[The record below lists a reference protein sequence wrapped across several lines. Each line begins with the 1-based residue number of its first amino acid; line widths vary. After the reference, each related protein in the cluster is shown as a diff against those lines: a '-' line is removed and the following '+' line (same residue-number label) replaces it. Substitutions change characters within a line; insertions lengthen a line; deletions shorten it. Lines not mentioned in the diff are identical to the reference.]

1 MRKLLILFVFYAF
14 LSSLTFASEVN
25 VFSARHYDS
34 DIQLYEKFTAASGIK
49 VNVVSGKDKA
59 LQKRIT
65 EEGKDC
71 IGDLYI
77 TADAG
82 RLEAFKAAGML
93 QEAGW
98 SKTIKDAVP
107 TNFRSTHWTGIAKR
121 ARIIYYSPER
131 VSANELN
138 GMTYEGLADSKWKGR
153 LVIRKS
159 NNIYNQSLV
168 ASLVKNNGK
177 DTTTEWA
184 KAVVANMARKPKG
197 NDRAQILAVAAGEAD
212 IAVAN
217 TYYYA
222 LMLSGKKGAEQQEAA
237 KKVRTFFPN
246 QQDRGT
252 HMNISG
258 AGMLKYAPNKD
269 NAVKLVEFLLTKE
282 AQEHIVNNT
291 FEYPMIAGIKP
302 NELVPGRDM
311 NFKQDLKT
319 SVKTYGDKQA
329 DALEVMLTA
338 GWK

>member
-1 MRKLLILFVFYAF
+1 MVATSEKATKQKSRKNWGLNIISKVVRNLVQSLFLFPLLRVSYRIKIIGRQNLDSVNGPSLLIGNHVLHLDHVIYIRA
-14 LSSLTFASEVN
+14 LP
-25 VFSARHYDS
+25 S
-34 DIQLYEKFTAASGIK
+34 DIRQ
-49 VNVVSGKDKA
+49 N
-59 LQKRIT
+59 
-65 EEGKDC
+65 
-71 IGDLYI
+71 
-77 TADAG
+77 
-82 RLEAFKAAGML
+82 
-93 QEAGW
+93 
-98 SKTIKDAVP
+98 
-107 TNFRSTHWTGIAKR
+107 
-121 ARIIYYSPER
+121 
-131 VSANELN
+131 
-138 GMTYEGLADSKWKGR
+138 
-153 LVIRKS
+153 
-159 NNIYNQSLV
+159 
-168 ASLVKNNGK
+168 
-177 DTTTEWA
+177 
-184 KAVVANMARKPKG
+184 
-197 NDRAQILAVAAGEAD
+197 LAVAAGEAD